1 MQGSCN
7 PLRNLRVNNPLR
19 IIVKQLNKSFIRI
32 EFDGLCIIC
41 KEQIHV
47 SNYLNTCYL
56 KSIV

>member
-19 IIVKQLNKSFIRI
+19 IIVKQLSKSFIRI
-32 EFDGLCIIC
+32 EFDGLCIIF

-47 SNYLNTCYL
+47 
-56 KSIV
+56 